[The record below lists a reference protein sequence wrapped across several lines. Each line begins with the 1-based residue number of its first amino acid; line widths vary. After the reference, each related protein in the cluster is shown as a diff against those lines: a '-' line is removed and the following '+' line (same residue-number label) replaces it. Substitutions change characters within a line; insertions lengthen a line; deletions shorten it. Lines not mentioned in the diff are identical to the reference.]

1 MKFIIIFTL
10 LLNQVAFAENLPPQ
24 PTLEEPI
31 TGPLLNLGSYIAQ
44 VQSRN
49 LSAKSNEY
57 ASKSF
62 RLRIEEASLDFM
74 PYVVG
79 GATYTDDK
87 RGPYSISTGFGN
99 EGITQA
105 WDLGVS
111 EKFRTGTN
119 VTLTYNWTYSHY
131 IGSLF
136 FPPSATTLYTADPQI
151 TITQPLWKDFNAS
164 LSKANEEFL
173 EDSYKAQEI
182 NSRYSTLQ
190 ILFNAETAYWTLAL
204 NREVVRLDKESLE
217 RSDKILKY
225 NDRRVRMNVTDRSE
239 LLQSL
244 ADVKSKE
251 LILQTDI
258 ETLRQSSLQFNSVRN
273 VAGDSVTEK
282 LEPIDQYLQGG
293 FSAEIKKV
301 RDRAD
306 VLAAGLNAESQRAQ
320 AKASKIKVEP
330 DISLNGTYQF
340 NGIAADANTAYGTSF
355 NGDHPYL
362 TVGLTLKI
370 PLDQGTVS
378 KLNEG
383 YQAQSAAAQAT
394 LERSKFDLDQDWID
408 LQKHFADAMYRL
420 NLAKELEK
428 IQGEK
433 LHHERDRF
441 TAGRTTSFQ
450 VLQFED
456 TFSAAE
462 LSRLRI
468 ENDLITL
475 RAKARLYNGE
485 VK

>member
-1 MKFIIIFTL
+1 LDLYF
-10 LLNQVAFAENLPPQ
+10 
-24 PTLEEPI
+24 
-31 TGPLLNLGSYIAQ
+31 
-44 VQSRN
+44 
-49 LSAKSNEY
+49 
-57 ASKSF
+57 F
-62 RLRIEEASLDFM
+62 RPA
-74 PYVVG
+74 
-79 GATYTDDK
+79 A
-87 RGPYSISTGFGN
+87 
-99 EGITQA
+99 
-105 WDLGVS
+105 
-111 EKFRTGTN
+111 
-119 VTLTYNWTYSHY
+119 
-131 IGSLF
+131 
-136 FPPSATTLYTADPQI
+136 PQI

-173 EDSYKAQEI
+173 ADSYKAQEV
-182 NSRYSTLQ
+182 SSGYGTLQ
-190 ILFNAETAYWTLAL
+190 ILFNAETAYWSLAL
-204 NREVVRLDKESLE
+204 NREVVRLDKESLD
-217 RSDKILKY
+217 RSNKILKY
-225 NDRRVRMNVTDRSE
+225 NDRRVRMNVTDRSD

-244 ADVKSKE
+244 ADVKGKE

-258 ETLRQSSLQFNSVRN
+258 ETLRQTALQFNSVRN
-273 VAGDSVTEK
+273 IAGDSVTEK

-293 FSAEIKKV
+293 FSDEIKKV

-306 VLAAGLNAESQRAQ
+306 VRAAGLNAESQRAQ

-330 DISLNGTYQF
+330 DISLNGTYQL
-340 NGIAADANTAYGTSF
+340 NGIASDANTSYGTSF
-355 NGDHPYL
+355 NADHPYM

-383 YQAQSAAAQAT
+383 YEAQSAAAQAT
-394 LERSKFDLDQDWID
+394 LERSKYDLDQDWID
-408 LQKHFADAMYRL
+408 LQKHFADSMYRL

-441 TAGRTTSFQ
+441 SAGRSTSFL

-456 TFSAAE
+456 SFSAAE